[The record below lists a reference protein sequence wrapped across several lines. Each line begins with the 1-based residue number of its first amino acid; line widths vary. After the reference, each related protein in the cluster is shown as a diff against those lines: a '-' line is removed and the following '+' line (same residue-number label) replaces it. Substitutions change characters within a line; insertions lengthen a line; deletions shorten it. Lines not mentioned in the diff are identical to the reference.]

1 MSASMRNFCVAV
13 ALAGALALGACGKKG
28 DEALQGWVEADFIY
42 VSSDEAGRVETL
54 SVREGDKVAKGDPLF
69 SLDDDLQKSDVTVR
83 EAAVTNAKQ
92 AFERASDLLKSA
104 AGTQKNYDDSQAAL
118 RTAQAN
124 LSWAETRLKRRSLS
138 SPVEGTVHQVY
149 YRIGETV
156 QATRAVIAILP
167 PSNMK
172 IRFFAPESRLPTIAI
187 GDKVNVSCDGCET
200 GLTATVSFIAKNA
213 EYTPPVIYSM
223 EERAKLVFLM
233 EAKPDKPS
241 AFRVGQP
248 VGVALQSA
256 GAPK

>member
-1 MSASMRNFCVAV
+1 MSPILRTIIIAAV
-13 ALAGALALGACGKKG
+13 LSAGLAACSKQ
-28 DEALQGWVEADFIY
+28 DDQTLQGWVEADFIY

-54 SVREGDKVAKGDPLF
+54 SVREGDRVSKGDPLF

-83 EAAVTNAKQ
+83 KVSVTNARQ
-92 AFERASDLLKSA
+92 AFDRASDLLKTA

-118 RTAQAN
+118 RTAEAN
-124 LSWAETRLKRRSLS
+124 LAWAETRLKRRGLS

-156 QATRAVIAILP
+156 AATRAVVAILP
-167 PSNMK
+167 PSNFK
-172 IRFFAPESRLPTIAI
+172 IRFFAPQADLPKIAI
-187 GDKVNVSCDGCET
+187 GDTVKVTCDGCEAN
-200 GLTATVSFIAKNA
+200 LTATVSFIARNA

-223 EERAKLVFLM
+223 EERAKLVFLI

-248 VGVALQSA
+248 VSVAFKTA
-256 GAPK
+256 GAAK

>member
-1 MSASMRNFCVAV
+1 MIAT
-13 ALAGALALGACGKKG
+13 LAGPLALGACGKKDDG
-28 DEALQGWVEADFIY
+28 ALQGWVEADFIY

-54 SVREGDKVAKGDPLF
+54 SVREGDKVTKGDPLF

-124 LSWAETRLKRRSLS
+124 LAWAETRLKRRSLS

-156 QATRAVIAILP
+156 QASRAVIAVLP
-167 PSNMK
+167 PANMK
-172 IRFFAPESRLPTIAI
+172 IRFFAPEGRLPTVAI
-187 GDKVNVSCDGCET
+187 GDKVRVSCDGCEKD
-200 GLTATVSFIAKNA
+200 LTATVSFISNKA

-248 VGVALQSA
+248 VSVTLQSA
-256 GAPK
+256 EARK

>member
-1 MSASMRNFCVAV
+1 MSPSLRNLCVAV
-13 ALAGALALGACGKKG
+13 TLAGALALGACGKADDG
-28 DEALQGWVEADFIY
+28 ALQGWVEADFIY

-104 AGTQKNYDDSQAAL
+104 AGTQKNYEDSQAAL

-124 LSWAETRLKRRSLS
+124 LAWAETRLKRRSLS

-149 YRIGETV
+149 YRVGETV
-156 QATRAVIAILP
+156 QATRAVVAILP
-167 PSNMK
+167 PANMK
-172 IRFFAPESRLPTIAI
+172 IRFFAAEGKLPKIAI
-187 GDKVNVSCDGCET
+187 GDTVKVSCDGCAT
-200 GLTATVSFIAKNA
+200 DLTARVSFISDKA
-213 EYTPPVIYSM
+213 EYTPPVIYSL

-248 VGVALQSA
+248 VSVALPDA
-256 GAPK
+256 GASK

>member
-1 MSASMRNFCVAV
+1 VAV
-13 ALAGALALGACGKKG
+13 TLAGALALGACGKK
-28 DEALQGWVEADFIY
+28 DDQVLQGWVEADFIY

-54 SVREGDKVAKGDPLF
+54 SVREGDKVTKGDPLF
-69 SLDDDLQKSDVTVR
+69 SLDDDLQRSDVSVR

-104 AGTQKNYDDSQAAL
+104 AGTQKNYEDTQAAL
-118 RTAQAN
+118 RQAEAN
-124 LSWAETRLKRRSLS
+124 LAWAETRLKRRSLS

-149 YRIGETV
+149 YRVGETV
-156 QATRAVIAILP
+156 QATRAVVAILP

-172 IRFFAPESRLPTIAI
+172 IRFFAPEGKLPKIAI
-187 GDKVNVSCDGCET
+187 GDTVKVSCDGCEAD
-200 GLTATVSFIAKNA
+200 LTATVSFISNKA

-248 VGVALQSA
+248 VSVTLQSA
-256 GAPK
+256 EARK

>member
-1 MSASMRNFCVAV
+1 
-13 ALAGALALGACGKKG
+13 
-28 DEALQGWVEADFIY
+28 
-42 VSSDEAGRVETL
+42 
-54 SVREGDKVAKGDPLF
+54 
-69 SLDDDLQKSDVTVR
+69 
-83 EAAVTNAKQ
+83 VTNAKQ

-124 LSWAETRLKRRSLS
+124 LAWAETRLKRRSLS

-156 QATRAVIAILP
+156 QASRAVIAVLP
-167 PSNMK
+167 PANMK
-172 IRFFAPESRLPTIAI
+172 IRFFAPEGRLPTVAI
-187 GDKVNVSCDGCET
+187 GDTVKVSCDGCEKN
-200 GLTATVSFIAKNA
+200 LTATVSFISKNA

-248 VGVALQSA
+248 VSVTLQSA
-256 GAPK
+256 EARK

>member
-1 MSASMRNFCVAV
+1 MSASIRSLCVIA
-13 ALAGALALGACGKKG
+13 ALASALALGACGKKG
-28 DEALQGWVEADFIY
+28 GDALQGWVEADFIY

-83 EAAVTNAKQ
+83 EASVTNAKQ

-118 RTAQAN
+118 RTAEAN
-124 LSWAETRLKRRSLS
+124 LSWAETRLKRRSQS

-156 QATRAVIAILP
+156 PATRAVVAVLP
-167 PSNMK
+167 PSNIK
-172 IRFFAPESRLPTIAI
+172 IRFFAPEGRLPTIAI
-187 GDKVNVSCDGCET
+187 GDKVNVSCDGCEKD
-200 GLTATVSFIAKNA
+200 LTATVSFIAKNA

-248 VGVALQSA
+248 VSVALQSA